1 MNDIQHHNDFPP
13 LTIERIGDLADA
25 VHQDRGSELSAAEF
39 AKSCRA
45 Y

>member
-1 MNDIQHHNDFPP
+1 MNDTQRSDDFPP
-13 LTIERIGDLADA
+13 LTIEQIRDLADA
-25 VHQDRGSELSAAEF
+25 VHQDRSSELSAAEF